1 MSHSILCVQPSG
13 LFLKAVYQECDSC
26 HQIEK
31 AEDFVLLYCD
41 T

>member
-13 LFLKAVYQECDSC
+13 FLKAVYQKCDSC
-26 HQIEK
+26 DQIEK